1 MATLRRDATRGNRGA
16 GDSGQTLVELALCA
30 TVLLILVFGI
40 TDFGRAIFYLEVITN
55 LTGEGSS
62 LSSRGTSLTNTVTA
76 VMADASPLSM
86 STSGCVIATSVF
98 NNGSSVKVS
107 GQVSQCAN
115 GAVSRIGSMGTSA
128 TLPAGAIPQTNQT
141 VFVTEVFYS
150 FQPITPLGA
159 FLNVNFPSQLY
170 DAAYY

>member
-1 MATLRRDATRGNRGA
+1 
-16 GDSGQTLVELALCA
+16 
-30 TVLLILVFGI
+30 
-40 TDFGRAIFYLEVITN
+40 
-55 LTGEGSS
+55 
-62 LSSRGTSLTNTVTA
+62 
-76 VMADASPLSM
+76 
-86 STSGCVIATSVF
+86 VF